1 MIRTHSARAPA
12 APRALVAA
20 LIVALS
26 GSLLTGCE
34 AILVG
39 AAVMGTGMVVTDRRS
54 PGIQLEDQNI
64 TNKASTRAKELATL
78 GRINVSSYN
87 RLVLITGEVPTE
99 SDKAGVERA
108 VAGVENVR
116 GIVNELAVMPNVGAT
131 TWSSDSVLLGKIKAS
146 FVDAKDLQTN
156 AFRVIVERGNV
167 YLMGRVTQ
175 READRATEIARSV
188 SGAQKVVQV
197 FEILTEEELAALGK
211 AAQPKQ

>member
-1 MIRTHSARAPA
+1 MTRLQSARAPA
-12 APRALVAA
+12 APRVLAAA
-20 LIVALS
+20 LLVALS
-26 GSLLTGCE
+26 TSLLSGCE

-64 TNKASTRAKELATL
+64 ANKASTRVRELATL
-78 GRINVSSYN
+78 GRVNVSSYN

-99 SDKAGVERA
+99 NDKAAVERA

-116 GIVNELAVMPNVGAT
+116 GTVNELAVMPNVGAS

-146 FVDAKDLQTN
+146 LVDAKDLHAN

-167 YLMGRVTQ
+167 YLMGRVTE
-175 READRATEIARSV
+175 REANRAADIARSV
-188 SGAQKVVQV
+188 SGVQKVIKV